1 MSNAV
6 NPDIPTAKWTM
17 VQPWR
22 GIFAVLVSVGL
33 TIGIAANFK
42 VDAWAGWFTAWSCA
56 LVPIQVIIGLVWCA
70 NYPPVQKFDQPWRG
84 LALTLFQLLIG
95 SITTLFLIKYV
106 GGGSINPVLN
116 TFIISSVVVTFFLVI
131 ALGCWPFQKLS
142 TPARGFLPFLC
153 VFVIMALLFR
163 LFNFNDLVA
172 IIPPLAAI
180 APAGPIPWDVAV
192 SFFLVMFAFLFA
204 FVPLGMWPLCKFPRL
219 MKQPVLGVVLIILC
233 LILAYV
239 SWLVFVNGFGMK
251 PLNVMLGFICF
262 VAGMLTIFVPLQG
275 WPGRSFT
282 QPANGFINLIL
293 SGVVAVILYYFYQY
307 FAVSHFGVET
317 MKNFPMNIFILAE
330 MMLGVTFPLYV
341 TYSIFFDYWP
351 LPPTPP
357 PAEQ

>member
-1 MSNAV
+1 
-6 NPDIPTAKWTM
+6 
-17 VQPWR
+17 
-22 GIFAVLVSVGL
+22 
-33 TIGIAANFK
+33 
-42 VDAWAGWFTAWSCA
+42 
-56 LVPIQVIIGLVWCA
+56 
-70 NYPPVQKFDQPWRG
+70 
-84 LALTLFQLLIG
+84 
-95 SITTLFLIKYV
+95 
-106 GGGSINPVLN
+106 
-116 TFIISSVVVTFFLVI
+116 
-131 ALGCWPFQKLS
+131 
-142 TPARGFLPFLC
+142 
-153 VFVIMALLFR
+153 
-163 LFNFNDLVA
+163 
-172 IIPPLAAI
+172 
-180 APAGPIPWDVAV
+180 
-192 SFFLVMFAFLFA
+192 
-204 FVPLGMWPLCKFPRL
+204 MWPLCKFPRL

-233 LILAYV
+233 VILAYV
-239 SWLVFVNGFGMK
+239 SWLVFVGRFGMQ

-317 MKNFPMNIFILAE
+317 MKTFPMNVFILAE